1 MRLCVVFVL
10 RRGHLFHVNL
20 CLLKVTGIYFPFSG
34 ALGKCWVKLSAAAFA
49 SGLSELQKD
58 CLPDT
63 RAEVEITEPIQ
74 VTAQRFPDSIC
85 QLWFFAE
92 MLGNRYVNPSLFV
105 PVFAG
110 LLDLPCRKN
119 NNLSN

>member
-1 MRLCVVFVL
+1 MSL
-10 RRGHLFHVNL
+10 RH
-20 CLLKVTGIYFPFSG
+20 
-34 ALGKCWVKLSAAAFA
+34 
-49 SGLSELQKD
+49 
-58 CLPDT
+58 
-63 RAEVEITEPIQ
+63 RAELKITEPIQ

-85 QLWFFAE
+85 QLWFFTE

-105 PVFAG
+105 PVFAV